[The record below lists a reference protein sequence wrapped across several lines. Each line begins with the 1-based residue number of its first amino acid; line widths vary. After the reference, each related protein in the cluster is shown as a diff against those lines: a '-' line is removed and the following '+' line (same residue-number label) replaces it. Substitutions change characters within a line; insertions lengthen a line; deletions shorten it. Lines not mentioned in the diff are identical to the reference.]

1 METIDADRAAELIFE
16 LFKENPWLVRTGE
29 LIESDFKFEEEA
41 IDFLHKMTFSGA
53 DSFGNTSMPA
63 RRIVTGLL
71 TELLAS
77 LMHPESSLR
86 KDRWDVD
93 DSKPLHEQALTIISV
108 EIVESYHHS
117 GQTH

>member
-16 LFKENPWLVRTGE
+16 LLKKNPWLVRTGE
-29 LIESDFKFEEEA
+29 LIESDFNFEEEA
-41 IDFLHKMTFSGA
+41 VDFLHKMIFFGA
-53 DSFGNTSMPA
+53 DSFGNTSIPA

-86 KDRWDVD
+86 ENRWDVD
-93 DSKPLHEQALTIISV
+93 DSKPSHEQALTIIFV
-108 EIVESYHHS
+108 ETVESYRHS
-117 GQTH
+117 GQPH